1 MAGLPGAGKTEFT
14 KTIIAESQ
22 IKVVRTKYY
31 PFIMD
36 GTMSHN
42 ITLNCILS
50 CIRKGYLVK
59 VTYIK
64 QHPQLAWQFTKA
76 R

>member
-1 MAGLPGAGKTEFT
+1 
-14 KTIIAESQ
+14 
-22 IKVVRTKYY
+22 
-31 PFIMD
+31 MD

-42 ITLNCILS
+42 ITLNYILS
-50 CIRKGYLVK
+50 CIRKGYHVK

-76 R
+76 REKIDNK